1 MRRLL
6 AVLLSILLPTIA
18 PAQTPAWE
26 KDPTESRVG
35 IHVIPNFGDDPT
47 VYSQEITEAAA
58 RSALKSVNWETG
70 FHQVV
75 VVLSPGTSME
85 VGGSLDPAHG
95 LSAIYRNRQKGIEAV
110 TRDAPKTVSALE
122 AILLAFIKPG
132 DGWKQ
137 VQKFDFLH
145 GGR

>member
-1 MRRLL
+1 MKRLL
-6 AVLLSILLPTIA
+6 ALLLTTLLPTSA
-18 PAQTPAWE
+18 AAQTSAWE
-26 KDPTESRVG
+26 ADPTESMVG

-47 VYSQEITEAAA
+47 QYSPEITEAAV
-58 RSALKSVNWETG
+58 RSALSSVDWVTG

-85 VGGSLDPAHG
+85 VGGSLNPEHG
-95 LSAIYRNRQKGIEAV
+95 LSGVYRNRREGIHAV
-110 TRDAPKTVSALE
+110 TREAPEALSDLE

-132 DGWKQ
+132 EGWKQ
-137 VQKFDFLH
+137 VQEFEFWH